1 MGKTFRREKS
11 MWDDGPIRYNT
22 KPKKIKTNSNKT
34 ANIEERRKSKH
45 KQLNQYLNPN
55 ERE

>member
-1 MGKTFRREKS
+1 
-11 MWDDGPIRYNT
+11 MWDDDPIRYNT